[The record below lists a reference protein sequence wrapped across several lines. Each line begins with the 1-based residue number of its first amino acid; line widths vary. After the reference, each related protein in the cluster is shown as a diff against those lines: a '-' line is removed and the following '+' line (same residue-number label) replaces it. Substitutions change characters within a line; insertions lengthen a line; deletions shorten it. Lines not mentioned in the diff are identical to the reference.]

1 MSFADAI
8 IKLRS
13 ERRISQK
20 ELAEDLNVS
29 CATVNR
35 WENGR
40 TVPNKMTMFVIRE
53 YCKRRGVQAGGLHQ
67 RHCGYK
73 SVRSLMQSH
82 LKPLLESGRLRMT
95 IPDKPNSR
103 NQKYIAVK
111 TEG

>member
-40 TVPNKMTMFVIRE
+40 TVPNKMTI
-53 YCKRRGVQAGGLHQ
+53 
-67 RHCGYK
+67 
-73 SVRSLMQSH
+73 SLYGNTANTM
-82 LKPLLESGRLRMT
+82 
-95 IPDKPNSR
+95 
-103 NQKYIAVK
+103 A
-111 TEG
+111 

>member
-20 ELAEDLNVS
+20 ELAEELNVS

-40 TVPNKMTMFVIRE
+40 TVPGFCPDAGI
-53 YCKRRGVQAGGLHQ
+53 CRRNPGE
-67 RHCGYK
+67 R
-73 SVRSLMQSH
+73 R
-82 LKPLLESGRLRMT
+82 RL
-95 IPDKPNSR
+95 
-103 NQKYIAVK
+103 
-111 TEG
+111 

>member
-40 TVPNKMTMFVIRE
+40 TVPNKMTMFIIRE
-53 YCKRRGVQAGGLHQ
+53 YCKHHGVAFAYDEEQKRGDAG
-67 RHCGYK
+67 
-73 SVRSLMQSH
+73 
-82 LKPLLESGRLRMT
+82 
-95 IPDKPNSR
+95 
-103 NQKYIAVK
+103 
-111 TEG
+111 

>member
-1 MSFADAI
+1 MTVGEAI

-40 TVPNKMTMFVIRE
+40 TMPNKMTVFVIRK
-53 YCKRRGVQAGGLHQ
+53 YCEEHGLDFSYDEGVG
-67 RHCGYK
+67 
-73 SVRSLMQSH
+73 
-82 LKPLLESGRLRMT
+82 T
-95 IPDKPNSR
+95 
-103 NQKYIAVK
+103 
-111 TEG
+111 

>member
-20 ELAEDLNVS
+20 ELAEELNVS

-40 TVPNKMTMFVIRE
+40 TVPNKMTMFVIRR
-53 YCKRRGVQAGGLHQ
+53 YCEEHGTTFDYEKEV
-67 RHCGYK
+67 
-73 SVRSLMQSH
+73 SV
-82 LKPLLESGRLRMT
+82 
-95 IPDKPNSR
+95 
-103 NQKYIAVK
+103 
-111 TEG
+111 

>member
-53 YCKRRGVQAGGLHQ
+53 YCKRFFENFSHIFLLHL
-67 RHCGYK
+67 
-73 SVRSLMQSH
+73 SFS
-82 LKPLLESGRLRMT
+82 
-95 IPDKPNSR
+95 
-103 NQKYIAVK
+103 
-111 TEG
+111 

>member
-35 WENGR
+35 GENGR

-53 YCKRRGVQAGGLHQ
+53 YCKHPGVAFAYDEEQTRSDAG
-67 RHCGYK
+67 
-73 SVRSLMQSH
+73 
-82 LKPLLESGRLRMT
+82 
-95 IPDKPNSR
+95 
-103 NQKYIAVK
+103 
-111 TEG
+111 

>member
-40 TVPNKMTMFVIRE
+40 TVPNKMTMFVICLLYTSPSPRD
-53 YCKRRGVQAGGLHQ
+53 RG
-67 RHCGYK
+67 
-73 SVRSLMQSH
+73 
-82 LKPLLESGRLRMT
+82 
-95 IPDKPNSR
+95 
-103 NQKYIAVK
+103 
-111 TEG
+111 

>member
-53 YCKRRGVQAGGLHQ
+53 YCKRHGVAFAYESRTAQ
-67 RHCGYK
+67 RTHGNGACQTF
-73 SVRSLMQSH
+73 LW
-82 LKPLLESGRLRMT
+82 
-95 IPDKPNSR
+95 SR
-103 NQKYIAVK
+103 
-111 TEG
+111 

>member
-20 ELAEDLNVS
+20 LAEDLNVS

-53 YCKRRGVQAGGLHQ
+53 YCKHHGVAFAYDEEQKRGDAG
-67 RHCGYK
+67 
-73 SVRSLMQSH
+73 
-82 LKPLLESGRLRMT
+82 
-95 IPDKPNSR
+95 
-103 NQKYIAVK
+103 
-111 TEG
+111 

>member
-40 TVPNKMTMFVIRE
+40 TVPNKMTMFV
-53 YCKRRGVQAGGLHQ
+53 
-67 RHCGYK
+67 
-73 SVRSLMQSH
+73 
-82 LKPLLESGRLRMT
+82 LLEFCIRLGVAFAY
-95 IPDKPNSR
+95 DEE
-103 NQKYIAVK
+103 QKRGDA
-111 TEG
+111 G

>member
-40 TVPNKMTMFVIRE
+40 TVHF
-53 YCKRRGVQAGGLHQ
+53 LLL
-67 RHCGYK
+67 
-73 SVRSLMQSH
+73 SV
-82 LKPLLESGRLRMT
+82 KSGRGQPPVSKEMGL
-95 IPDKPNSR
+95 PV
-103 NQKYIAVK
+103 A
-111 TEG
+111 

>member
-29 CATVNR
+29 YATVNR

-53 YCKRRGVQAGGLHQ
+53 YCKRRGVTFAYDEEQKRGDAG
-67 RHCGYK
+67 
-73 SVRSLMQSH
+73 
-82 LKPLLESGRLRMT
+82 
-95 IPDKPNSR
+95 
-103 NQKYIAVK
+103 
-111 TEG
+111 

>member
-20 ELAEDLNVS
+20 ELAEDLNMS

-40 TVPNKMTMFVIRE
+40 TAPNKMTMFVIRE

-67 RHCGYK
+67 R
-73 SVRSLMQSH
+73 R
-82 LKPLLESGRLRMT
+82 
-95 IPDKPNSR
+95 
-103 NQKYIAVK
+103 
-111 TEG
+111 